1 MLQVSDAFILRE
13 SRRAAL
19 KTRKNLCTY
28 LLQQHVSNEATFMF
42 KRNMY

>member
-28 LLQQHVSNEATFMF
+28 LLQQHVSNEAIFMF